1 MQASVL
7 TEVLLPLALAFVMF
21 GMGLTLTLQDFS
33 RLLKTP
39 KAVLSG
45 VIGQIL
51 LLPLLAFALC
61 IAFALPPYI
70 AVGIMIL
77 AACPGG
83 TTSNLISHLARANLA
98 LSVSLTAVSTIVC
111 VFSTP
116 FIIQFA
122 INYFV
127 KENAPSFSI
136 IQTVVGLVGVSIVPV
151 IIGMVIRA
159 RKPMFAQRTEDF
171 FRKFSMYFMLL
182 MIAGVLVSEKDSLV
196 ASFDSAFLV
205 CVTLNVLSVSLG
217 LLLSRITGLNVKDAL
232 TLAIEIGVQNAAL
245 AMLICISFLKAPDYA
260 IAPGVYGIAM
270 YIGPAF
276 LAIWAKRYRARQETQ
291 QKSQQET
298 EQNSQRAM

>member
-51 LLPLLAFALC
+51 LLPLLAFGLC
-61 IAFALPPYI
+61 IAFALPPYL

-127 KENAPSFSI
+127 EENAPSFSI

-182 MIAGVLVSEKDSLV
+182 MIVGVLISEKDSLA

-217 LLLSRITGLNVKDAL
+217 LLLSKITGLNVKDAL

-260 IAPGVYGIAM
+260 IAAGVYGIAM

>member
-33 RLLKTP
+33 RLVKTP

-127 KENAPSFSI
+127 EENAPSFSI

-182 MIAGVLVSEKDSLV
+182 MIVGVLVSEKDSLA

-217 LLLSRITGLNVKDAL
+217 LLLSKITGLNVKDAL

-260 IAPGVYGIAM
+260 IAAGVYGIAM